1 MDNPDNSA
9 AIVLSDKQL
18 LEYLDRIEEKTLD
31 YLDSITDEMLYKKPE
46 NCPYTRMELVLRQFR
61 YRSFYTGML
70 NGQTAAQ
77 SGQFPVWVS
86 DCDQYADDG
95 ILFGRYRKGHSN
107 ADPTLNASAL
117 KVH

>member
-9 AIVLSDKQL
+9 TIVLSDKQL

-46 NCPYTRMELVLRQFR
+46 NCPYTRMGLVLRQFR

-70 NGQTAAQ
+70 NGRIRSKSTIVSTSSTKGNMSTGTA
-77 SGQFPVWVS
+77 F
-86 DCDQYADDG
+86 
-95 ILFGRYRKGHSN
+95 FMR
-107 ADPTLNASAL
+107 
-117 KVH
+117 